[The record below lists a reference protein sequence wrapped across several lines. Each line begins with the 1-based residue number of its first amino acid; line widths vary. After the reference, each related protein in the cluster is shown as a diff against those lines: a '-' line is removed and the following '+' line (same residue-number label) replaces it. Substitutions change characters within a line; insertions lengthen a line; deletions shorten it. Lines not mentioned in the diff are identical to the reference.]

1 MSKKKRLSMDD
12 IRDSLENDIPTEIEK
27 NTMKLDELNSNIK
40 ILNETLLKL
49 MQNLPQNNHQTS
61 YIS

>member
-1 MSKKKRLSMDD
+1 MDD